1 MDKTKID
8 YMYNWMKNFTSMP
21 NWQMMLVAN
30 NERIN
35 VKNKL
40 IRISEEI
47 EQVYPDI
54 SGEIFRLK
62 DHLFVGMGQVDA
74 LILGELIALMRFL
87 HNVKVEETDFW
98 TLIHPQIKRVSK
110 ALFDGGHYANAA
122 EDAFIEINDRVKKIY
137 AIIKPNTPIPD
148 GDSAMTTVFSP
159 NNPLIVFDDIN
170 TDTGKNVQKGYMQ
183 MFAGAISA
191 LRNPKAHANIKID
204 EDEARRRLIYASMLM
219 YKLDEGVKLT
229 HIAE

>member
-8 YMYNWMKNFTSMP
+8 YMYNWMKNLTNMP
-21 NWQMMLVAN
+21 NWQMMSIPN
-30 NERIN
+30 KDRIN
-35 VKNKL
+35 AKNNL
-40 IRISEEI
+40 IRISEDI
-47 EQVYPDI
+47 KYLYPDI

-62 DHLFVGMGQVDA
+62 DYLFGGMGQVNA
-74 LILGELIALMRFL
+74 LILGELIALLRFL

-110 ALFDGGHYANAA
+110 ALFDGGHFANAA
-122 EDAFIEINDRVKKIY
+122 EDAFIEINDRVKKLY
-137 AIIKPNTPIPD
+137 AIVKPNMPIPD
-148 GDSAMTTVFSP
+148 GDSAMTTVFTP
-159 NNPLIVFDDIN
+159 NNPLILFDDIN

-191 LRNPKAHANIKID
+191 LRNPKAHANIKIE